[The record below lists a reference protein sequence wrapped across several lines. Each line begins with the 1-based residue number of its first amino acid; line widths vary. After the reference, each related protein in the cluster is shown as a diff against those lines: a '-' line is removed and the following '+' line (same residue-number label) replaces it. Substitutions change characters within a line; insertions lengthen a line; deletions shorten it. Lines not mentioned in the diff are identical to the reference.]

1 MKQLVVVLLFVL
13 ACAPESKAS
22 RVEVAPLPSPEKAS
36 TGGSSG
42 PGAPHDDLRLV
53 VHEQSGDRDGDGIV
67 DAIDKCPD
75 EPEDFDGFEDEDGCP
90 DPDNDR
96 DGIPDVQDKCPNI
109 PGPPPDGC
117 PKSRP

>member
-1 MKQLVVVLLFVL
+1 MKLVVVAFLAAA
-13 ACAPESKAS
+13 ACAPEPKAS
-22 RVEVAPLPSPEKAS
+22 HVEVAPLPSPEKAS
-36 TGGSSG
+36 TG
-42 PGAPHDDLRLV
+42 DLRLV

-75 EPEDFDGFEDEDGCP
+75 EPEDFDGFEDDDGCP
-90 DPDNDR
+90 DPDNDH

-109 PGPPPDGC
+109 AGPPPDGC